1 MPDRPTL
8 DRLMPLSEV
17 KAHVGLGHTAIY
29 RMMAA
34 GDFPRARAVGPRS
47 VRWLESEVQAWIE
60 ALPRTG
66 AL

>member
-1 MPDRPTL
+1 MSDCPTL

-34 GDFPRARAVGPRS
+34 GEFPRARAVGQRN
-47 VRWLESEVQAWIE
+47 VRWLESEIQTWIE